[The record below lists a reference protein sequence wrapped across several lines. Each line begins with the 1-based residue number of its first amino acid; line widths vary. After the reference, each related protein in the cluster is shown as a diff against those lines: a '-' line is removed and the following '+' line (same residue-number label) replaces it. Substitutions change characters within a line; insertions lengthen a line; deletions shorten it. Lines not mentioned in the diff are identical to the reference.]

1 MLQVSPAEP
10 LSYTPPIQTVLA
22 LRPGDQKIIPCPY
35 GRALRQLGIELLEC
49 PTLITA
55 RHALDAG
62 SRVGIV
68 FLQSEQDVHQ
78 LGPCEALLALPE
90 LAWVGL
96 IAPNLIAL
104 PPVRVLIREH
114 LFNFIKL
121 PADAGQLAITLRH
134 AWGMAFMRHGSRNLE
149 VDLLPGGSGMV
160 GRSAAMR
167 RLAQQIRK
175 VARTDASLLITGPSG
190 TGKELA
196 ALAVHRQSAR
206 KQASFVA
213 VNCGAIAASLFQ
225 SELFGYEK
233 GAFTGAAQRKA
244 GRIEGAQGGTLFL
257 DEIGDLPFE
266 MQVSLLRFLQEKTI
280 VRVGGNETL
289 PVDVRVIAATHVDL
303 AEAVRQGKF
312 REDLYYRLNVVCLAT
327 PRLAERP
334 EDIEDIAQHYFAQFA
349 RIYNRSLRGF
359 SSMALQAL
367 LQHDWPG
374 NVRELVN
381 RVQRAVVMAE
391 GRFIQPEDLDFER
404 GQHAGPTLSLE
415 QVRANAESATIRR
428 ALSHSRNQ
436 IARAAR
442 LLGVSRV
449 TLYRLMDKYG
459 IRAIA
464 LAGPPASG
472 TTLEGDRQRDHEGVL
487 GSLVAQADTE
497 LGIEHDVARQ
507 DRRSTDRKHA
517 ERRF

>member
-1 MLQVSPAEP
+1 MLHLLNAEQ
-10 LSYTPPIQTVLA
+10 PIQPPHNQTMLS
-22 LRPGDQKIIPCPY
+22 LRPGGQNDSHCPY
-35 GRALRQLGIELLEC
+35 AFLLKRHGIELLER
-49 PTLITA
+49 PTLATA

-62 SRVGIV
+62 VRVGLIFV
-68 FLQSEQDVHQ
+68 QSKQDLRQ
-78 LGPCEALLALPE
+78 LSQCESLLACAN

-96 IAPNLIAL
+96 IAPELIAL
-104 PPVRVLIREH
+104 PQVRTLIREH

-121 PADAGQLAITLRH
+121 PADIRHLVLTLRH
-134 AWGMAFMRHGSRNLE
+134 AWGMAAMRDTRHDA
-149 VDLLPGGSGMV
+149 VPDLASATASPGII
-160 GRSAAMR
+160 GRSAQMR
-167 RLAQQIRK
+167 RLAEQIRK

-206 KQASFVA
+206 KQAPFVA

-233 GAFTGAAQRKA
+233 GAFTGAAQRRA
-244 GRIEGAQGGTLFL
+244 GRIEAAQGGTLLL
-257 DEIGDLPFE
+257 DEIGDLQID
-266 MQVSLLRFLQEKTI
+266 MQVNLLRFLQEKTI

-289 PVDVRVIAATHVDL
+289 PVDVRVIAATHTDL

-327 PRLAERP
+327 PKLAERP
-334 EDIEDIAQHYFAQFA
+334 EDIEDIAKHYFGQFA

-359 SSMALQAL
+359 SSAALQAL

-404 GQHAGPTLSLE
+404 GQPEQQTMSLE
-415 QVRANAESATIRR
+415 QARASAESAMIRR
-428 ALSHSRNQ
+428 ALLRSRNR
-436 IARAAR
+436 ISHAAS

-449 TLYRLMDKYG
+449 TLYRLIDKYG
-459 IRAIA
+459 IRH
-464 LAGPPASG
+464 AG
-472 TTLEGDRQRDHEGVL
+472 LV
-487 GSLVAQADTE
+487 VAQD
-497 LGIEHDVARQ
+497 GKHQ
-507 DRRSTDRKHA
+507 DRPGAAA
-517 ERRF
+517 EPAGHRP